1 MKVEGIGTVDAA
13 PAALPR
19 EPALEW
25 SGADANYLRYER
37 ARIAHWDGV
46 ARWMDERTG
55 WGGAYRRRLTKV
67 YQFFVPR
74 GARVLEI
81 GCAQGDLL
89 AALEPAVG
97 VGVDF
102 SSEMLARAQS
112 KYPNLRFIQADAHA
126 LELDE
131 TFDLIIL

>member
-1 MKVEGIGTVDAA
+1 MKVDEINTMEAA
-13 PAALPR
+13 QPSLTPR
-19 EPALEW
+19 LEW
-25 SGADANYLRYER
+25 SGADVNYLRYER
-37 ARIAHWDGV
+37 ERIAHWDKV
-46 ARWMDERTG
+46 AHWQDEHTG

-67 YQFFVPR
+67 YQFFVPQ

-89 AALEPAVG
+89 AALAPGHG

-102 SSEMLARAQS
+102 SAEMLARARR

-126 LELDE
+126 LELEE
-131 TFDLIIL
+131 TFDVIIL